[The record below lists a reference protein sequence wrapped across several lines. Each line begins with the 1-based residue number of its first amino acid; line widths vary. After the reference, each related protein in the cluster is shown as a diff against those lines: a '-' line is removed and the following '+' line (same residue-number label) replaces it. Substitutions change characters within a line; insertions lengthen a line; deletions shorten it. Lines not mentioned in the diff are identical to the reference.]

1 MTSHLLASCTAS
13 PETSPAEPYAG
24 RPWADVMPSQRLNDY
39 LALQGS
45 TTFFLEAVCG
55 SPVEVE
61 VLAQRIET
69 HADGSEVLR
78 RRSRLYVRDPGN
90 IILVA
95 ESSIQLA
102 CIDAQQRQKLLD
114 GSVGIGKLFDPH
126 DRGLLEKTDLE
137 TLHVT
142 APRSLRTAS
151 LWAIS
156 RRYAMRLNG
165 AHCVEVSETL
175 NNESL
180 ERAR

>member
-13 PETSPAEPYAG
+13 ADTPPAEPYVERLRVDA
-24 RPWADVMPSQRLNDY
+24 MPSQRLNDY

-45 TTFFLEAVCG
+45 TTFFLEAISG
-55 SPVEVE
+55 APVEVE

-69 HADGSEVLR
+69 QADGSEVLR

-90 IILVA
+90 IVLVA

-114 GSVGIGKLFDPH
+114 GGVGIGKLFDPH

-137 TLHVT
+137 TLRVP
-142 APRSLRTAS
+142 APRSLQTQS
-151 LWAIS
+151 TWAIS

-165 AHCVEVSETL
+165 THCVEVSETL

>member
-1 MTSHLLASCTAS
+1 MTSHLLASWTAS
-13 PETSPAEPYAG
+13 PDTTSAEPYAG
-24 RPWADVMPSQRLNDY
+24 NLWAEAMPSQRLNDY

-45 TTFFLEAVCG
+45 TTFFLEAVAG
-55 SPVEVE
+55 LPVEVE
-61 VLAQRIET
+61 VLGQCIEAQ
-69 HADGSEVLR
+69 ADGSEVLR

-90 IILVA
+90 ILLVA

-102 CIDAQQRQKLLD
+102 CIDAEQRQRLLD

-137 TLHVT
+137 TLRVP
-142 APRSLRTAS
+142 APRSLRTES
-151 LWAIS
+151 TWAIS

-165 AHCVEVSETL
+165 AHCVEVSEIL

>member
-13 PETSPAEPYAG
+13 ADAPPAEPYVERLRVDA
-24 RPWADVMPSQRLNDY
+24 MPSQRLNDY

-45 TTFFLEAVCG
+45 TTFFLEAIAG
-55 SPVEVE
+55 APVEVE

-69 HADGSEVLR
+69 QAGGSEVLR

-90 IILVA
+90 ILLVA

-137 TLHVT
+137 TVRVP
-142 APRSLRTAS
+142 APRSLQTQS
-151 LWAIS
+151 TWAMS

-165 AHCVEVSETL
+165 VHCVEVREVL